1 MYLRDNNYPLPSGA
15 VLMSPWVGKCPLIA
29 ISYVQVSLHHR
40 SHDELRIMGIQRRL

>member
-15 VLMSPWVGKCPLIA
+15 VLMSPWVGKLSLD
-29 ISYVQVSLHHR
+29 SYFYVEVSFHHR